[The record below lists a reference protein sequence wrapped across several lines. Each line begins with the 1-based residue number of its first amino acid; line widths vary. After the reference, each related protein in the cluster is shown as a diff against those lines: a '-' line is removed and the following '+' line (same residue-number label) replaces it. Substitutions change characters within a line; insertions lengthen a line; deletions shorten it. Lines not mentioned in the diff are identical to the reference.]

1 MNQISELADGQDP
14 TDLINRMLLLFHLAE
29 FFQKEETKKYSDAL
43 RFLEEAELRQPDC
56 LVLSAATPS
65 YLNEPHANND
75 QKYHHLLRFSF
86 IPKQKLG
93 RDWKAKSKVLAI
105 VPDSLAETELDS
117 ESEEDLRH
125 LTSEFTIH
133 EIYTEDNFIDIRI
146 PPEFIT
152 VDNPSSVASLSF
164 ADIDSSI
171 LEIKAFMIWESYSS
185 HKQSTSLLEV
195 LSEYSRNEASKAVC
209 QIIEKIP
216 PTTVPQSAGFSSS
229 PENLLDHAYS
239 SISNLDNSYLPIQG
253 PPGTGK
259 TFLGSSVIRK
269 LLKDG
274 KRIAV
279 TSQSWQVIN
288 NLFCATFQRF
298 EEEGEHAL
306 LEEIVVHHRDTE
318 PGRKFSDQ
326 HHEYAHYINKHKP
339 PRGLYYG
346 ELDKDNPTG
355 NPTWYQQKR
364 NPSRREIADPPFPE
378 SGKDFHSE
386 AQLLG
391 ANSFFLADSGIQQ
404 ACREPEMKESF
415 LFDYL
420 FIDEAGQYSLA
431 ETLAIASIA
440 KNIILLG
447 DPKQLPQVTTANHLH
462 NSGLS
467 VLEHLLGKESN
478 ASPEQ
483 GYFLGET
490 WRMRPEINNFI
501 SQEFYNDMLGT
512 QEVVESRSIEGIRN
526 GVYFS
531 EVTHQDCQKESGQEA
546 AEICRIIRSFVGM
559 NYTEGED
566 AERLITEKDVIVLAP
581 YGDQVSRIKEELY
594 QKRIKGVKVGTVD
607 KFQGKE
613 APIAV
618 YSMTSSTPEDIPT
631 GRYEFIFSPNRL
643 NVAVSRAKCVAVIV
657 ASPDLVNTQPKSIV
671 DMENLNHI
679 CRIFQDTKGTPP
691 LSEAF
696 L

>member
-1 MNQISELADGQDP
+1 MNQISGLADGEEP
-14 TDLINRMLLLFHLAE
+14 RELIERMLLLFHLAE
-29 FFQKEETKKYSDAL
+29 FFQKEGTKKYADAL

-56 LVLSAATPS
+56 LVLSAITPS
-65 YLNEPHANND
+65 YLNEPHANNPS
-75 QKYHHLLRFSF
+75 KYHHLLRFSF
-86 IPKQKLG
+86 IPEQKLG
-93 RDWKAKSKVLAI
+93 RDWIAKSKVLAI
-105 VPDSLAETELDS
+105 VPDSLAETELDP
-117 ESEEDLRH
+117 ESEEDLSH

-133 EIYTEDNFIDIRI
+133 EIHAEDNFIDIRI
-146 PPEFIT
+146 PPKFMT
-152 VDNPSSVASLSF
+152 VENPSSVDNLSF

-185 HKQSTSLLEV
+185 HKQATSLLEV
-195 LSEYSRNEASKAVC
+195 LSEYSRNEASKAAR

-216 PTTVPQSAGFSSS
+216 PTTVPKSDGFSSS

-239 SISNLDNSYLPIQG
+239 SISNLDNSYLPVQG

-259 TFLGSSVIRK
+259 TFLGSSVIRR

-274 KRIAV
+274 KRVAV

-288 NLFCATFQRF
+288 NLFCATFERF
-298 EEEGEHAL
+298 IENGEDAL
-306 LEEIVVHHRDTE
+306 LRKIIVNHRRTDK
-318 PGRKFSDQ
+318 GMKFVDQ
-326 HHEYAHYINKHKP
+326 HPDYAQYIDGPLHE
-339 PRGLYYG
+339 RGLYYG

-355 NPTWYQQKR
+355 NPTWYQQKY
-364 NPSRREIADPPFPE
+364 NPTRREIADPPFPE
-378 SGKDFHSE
+378 IGKDFHSG

-391 ANSFFLADSGIQQ
+391 STSFFLADSGIQQ

-467 VLEHLLGKESN
+467 ALEHLLGKENN

-490 WRMRPEINNFI
+490 WRMRPEVNNFI

-512 QEVVESRSIEGIRN
+512 KQVVESRNIEGIRN

-531 EVTHQDCQKESGQEA
+531 EVTHQDCQKESGEEA
-546 AEICRIIRSFVGM
+546 SEICRIIKSFVGM
-559 NYTEGED
+559 NYKEGEGV
-566 AERLITEKDVIVLAP
+566 ERLITEEDVIVLAP

-594 QKRIKGVKVGTVD
+594 RKRIEGVEVGTVD

-613 APIAV
+613 APIAI